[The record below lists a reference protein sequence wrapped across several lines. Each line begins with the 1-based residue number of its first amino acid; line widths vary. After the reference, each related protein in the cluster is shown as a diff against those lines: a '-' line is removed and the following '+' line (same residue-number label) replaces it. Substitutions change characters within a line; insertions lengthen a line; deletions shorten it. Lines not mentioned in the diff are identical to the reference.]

1 VVRGVVAGATQRR
14 FAPAGRSSTLV
25 PRLLASLRKFL
36 PLLFLAGLVA
46 PLVAAE
52 WPRATTPLPP
62 GVQLLSDVAYLEP
75 TRTEKL
81 DLFLPARAAG
91 DTALRPA
98 VVYFHGGGWDR
109 GDKATERERN
119 FGNHFAAAGYVF
131 VSVNYKLGAGAWPQ
145 NLLDCKNAVRFVRVR
160 AQDYGV
166 DPERIAVMGASA
178 GGHLALLTAYTTGQN
193 EFEPGAPYPGVSSR
207 VRAVVEFYG
216 ITNLL
221 TRQAVADDGTP
232 LGRTHDSRAPAML
245 GAKRAENPERWRVAS
260 PVTHVKPESP
270 PTFITQGLSDETVD
284 YVQAVELANVLRKNR
299 VPHELLL
306 LEGVGH
312 IYHFDGTQ
320 KVATPPH
327 LRTAVLAF
335 LAQHLG
341 PAPDARR
348 N

>member
-1 VVRGVVAGATQRR
+1 VL
-14 FAPAGRSSTLV
+14 LV
-25 PRLLASLRKFL
+25 GLITPLA
-36 PLLFLAGLVA
+36 
-46 PLVAAE
+46 AAE
-52 WPRATTPLPP
+52 WPRAATPLPP

-75 TRTEKL
+75 ARTEKL
-81 DLFLPARAAG
+81 DIFLPARTG
-91 DTALRPA
+91 SGMALRPA

-145 NLLDCKNAVRFVRVR
+145 NLLDCKNAVRFVRAR
-160 AQDYGV
+160 AKDYGV
-166 DPERIAVMGASA
+166 DPERIAAMGASA
-178 GGHLALLTAYTTGQN
+178 GGHLALLAAYTTDQR
-193 EFEPGAPYPGVSSR
+193 EFEPAAPYPRVSSR

-232 LGRTHDSRAPAML
+232 LGRPHDSRAPAML
-245 GAKRAENPERWRVAS
+245 GAKRTENAALWRLAS

-284 YVQAVELANVLRKNR
+284 YVQAVELANVLRKHR

-306 LEGVGH
+306 LEGLGH

-320 KVATPPH
+320 TVATPPH

-341 PAPDARR
+341 PSPDTRR